1 MTTFPRFV
9 LLVLL
14 AGAVVTQAQEMKR
27 YTVEGDEFSV
37 LLPKLPAMTTTR
49 GMRKTDREYQTQRQI
64 ETYVDGLLY
73 TIDVY
78 ENPKP
83 RLSLNEFFS
92 AYKDD
97 VKCDPDGERAVTV
110 DGYAGKECSVTD
122 KDHPAIVQFF
132 ATKSHLYRFLVG
144 RQSEVAEDAARQFFS
159 SIRLGKNADGIKVTD
174 GPGDQIVAS
183 KQADEKVRFLKKPE
197 PSYTDEARKNKIAGT
212 VILKVVFTSSGTVE
226 NIRVVRELPDG
237 LTERAIEA
245 AKKIKFVPAMK
256 DGHPVSMWI
265 QLEYNFWP

>member
-1 MTTFPRFV
+1 MTRLSGFV

-14 AGAVVTQAQEMKR
+14 ASAAVTQAQELKR
-27 YTVEGDEFSV
+27 YTVEGDDFSV

-49 GMRKTDREYQTQRQI
+49 GLRKPDRIYQTQRQI
-64 ETYVDGLLY
+64 ETFVDGLLY
-73 TIDVY
+73 TIDAY

-97 VKCDPDGERAVTV
+97 LECDPGGEHAVTI
-110 DGYAGKECSVTD
+110 DGYSGKECSVRD

-132 ATKSHLYRFLVG
+132 ATETHLYRFVV
-144 RQSEVAEDAARQFFS
+144 RRRPDVAEDAARQFFS
-159 SIRLGKNADGIKVTD
+159 SIRLGKHTDGIKITD

-183 KQADEKVRFLKKPE
+183 KEADQKARLLKKPE
-197 PSYTDEARKNKIAGT
+197 PSYTDEALKNKIAGT

-226 NIRVVRELPDG
+226 NIRVVRELPYG

-265 QLEYNFWP
+265 QLEYNFAP